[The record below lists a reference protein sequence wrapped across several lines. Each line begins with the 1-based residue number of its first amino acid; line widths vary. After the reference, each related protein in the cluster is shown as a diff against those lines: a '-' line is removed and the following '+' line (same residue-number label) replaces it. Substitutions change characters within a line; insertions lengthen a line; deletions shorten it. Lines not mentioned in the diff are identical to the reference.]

1 MHGGKRAGAGRPR
14 KYKSGTRRL
23 SMTIPAALLPLV
35 REIARSEGL
44 SLSELV
50 SQVLGREL
58 DRREEIES

>member
-1 MHGGKRAGAGRPR
+1 MHGGKRAGAGRPK
-14 KYKSGTRRL
+14 KYRSGTRRL
-23 SMTIPAALLPLV
+23 SMSVPAALLPLI

-58 DRREEIES
+58 DRRGEES